1 MVPLLVLCLLSPLLV
16 ASVDPPL
23 KCQQGTEGSE
33 VSDCASGLN
42 ACVVIK
48 DESTMFGVKF
58 TTTFYTCGKN
68 DSCAN
73 AFTITIGDGKHLR
86 SSSACCTEDGC
97 NKNLDWG
104 ILPTTWTENG
114 YTCPTGCYAQ
124 TEEKC
129 KGGQVLCTDGQM
141 NCISA
146 TGSSGA
152 KKFVLHGC
160 GTSNM
165 CGVENYEVTIAGIP
179 YKIDKI
185 SCVDAKKPAPAA
197 KA

>member
-1 MVPLLVLCLLSPLLV
+1 MILALPYDTMVPLLVLCLLSPLLV
-16 ASVDPPL
+16 ASADTSL

-58 TTTFYTCGKN
+58 STTFYTCGKN

-104 ILPTTWTENG
+104 K
-114 YTCPTGCYAQ
+114 YANKDLGVGRTQ
-124 TEEKC
+124 WV
-129 KGGQVLCTDGQM
+129 VL
-141 NCISA
+141 
-146 TGSSGA
+146 
-152 KKFVLHGC
+152 
-160 GTSNM
+160 
-165 CGVENYEVTIAGIP
+165 
-179 YKIDKI
+179 
-185 SCVDAKKPAPAA
+185 
-197 KA
+197 